1 MATTTT
7 FKASGETVIPRAAKD
22 GANGEKGDSGLTIT
36 FSKASLQLAYD
47 GSSLTGTGMS
57 NYTTLKVVRNG
68 VDVTSGISSV
78 TMTGTDCSVGRFD
91 TAFWVSSVTMKTVK
105 DSGGNSHSVPVTA
118 ASFTVSFKY
127 DGETYTATCQVN
139 VDYSVSI
146 GGLYWDNDSLKS
158 SYSKLTGSGGRLE
171 TMETSISQNSAD
183 IKAQANRVTTD
194 SDGKIT
200 NISTSGLVLTSDYSS
215 LFASNVD
222 STGLVKKASIKTFI
236 STDGAEGTTKLSNV
250 TIEADKINLT
260 GHTMAFN
267 SSQITI
273 DSDNFKLAKDG
284 TIDCMGG
291 RFGCFTISKYTDAS
305 PFTFYSMYSHHDGT
319 PAIAANTVNINYD
332 GIYVGSGMRT
342 NGGSVRLGH
351 GGNETNDVFS
361 WDSGVLYVE
370 GNFSDGADAAI
381 NTGILCTIKGKRTQT
396 AVGLMVGATGGSN
409 NHAIVIQGGDVLGY
423 RPMTQIVT
431 STLYMSST
439 SAYPSGTLFI
449 CTSALTVYLPSSA
462 DDGTT
467 YHFIRAGGDLRVYC
481 DSKIFR
487 HGDGS
492 AKSSDTF
499 TSANEWVDCVSY
511 GGYWY
516 VRCSGD

>member
-1 MATTTT
+1 MATTT

-57 NYTTLKVVRNG
+57 NYTMLKVVRNG
-68 VDVTSGISSV
+68 TDVTSGVSSV
-78 TMTGTDCSVGRFD
+78 TVTGTDCSVGRVD
-91 TAFWVSSVTMKTVK
+91 YAFWVSSVTMKTVK
-105 DSGGNSHSVPVTA
+105 DSGGTSHSVPVTA

-139 VDYSVSI
+139 VDYSVNI

-158 SYSKLTGSGGRLE
+158 SYSSLTGSGGRLE
-171 TMETSISQNSAD
+171 TMETSISQNAAD

-194 SDGKIT
+194 SNGKIT

-236 STDGAEGTTKLSNV
+236 STDGAEGTTKMSNV

-284 TIDCMGG
+284 TIDCVGG
-291 RFGCFTISKYTDAS
+291 RIGCFTISKYTDATS
-305 PFTFYSMYSHHDGT
+305 FTFYNMKSHHDGT
-319 PAIAANTVNINYD
+319 TVIPSNTVNIDYN
-332 GIYVGSGMRT
+332 GIYVGSGTTT
-342 NGGSVRLGH
+342 NGGTVRLGH
-351 GGNETNDVFS
+351 GGTFTNDSPS
-361 WDSGVLYVE
+361 WDYGVLYVDAD
-370 GNFSDGADAAI
+370 FSAGADSATQ
-381 NTGILCTIKGKRTQT
+381 TGIYCTIEGKSTQT
-396 AVGLMVGATGGSN
+396 ATALSLKATGGKV
-409 NHAIVIQGGDVLGY
+409 NHAIDIRGGDVSGY
-423 RPMTQIVT
+423 RPVT
-431 STLYMSST
+431 KAISGSYYFLSTT
-439 SAYPSGTLFI
+439 SDASGTLFI
-449 CTSALTVYLPSSA
+449 CTSAITVYLPSSA
-462 DDGTT
+462 DNGTT
-467 YHFIRAGGDLRVYC
+467 YHFIRAGGNLMVYC
-481 DSKIFR
+481 ANKIYR

-492 AKSSDTF
+492 VKSSDTF
-499 TSANEWVDCVSY
+499 TSANEWVDCVCY

>member
-1 MATTTT
+1 MATTT

-47 GSSLTGTGMS
+47 GSGLTGTGS
-57 NYTTLKVVRNG
+57 GNSTSLKVVRNG
-68 VDVTSGISSV
+68 TDVTSGVSSV
-78 TMTGTDCSVGRFD
+78 SVTGTDCTVGRSG

-105 DSGGNSHSVPVTA
+105 DSGGTSHSVPVTG

-139 VDYSVSI
+139 VDYSVNI

-194 SDGKIT
+194 SNGKIT

-222 STGLVKKASIKTFI
+222 STGLVKKASIKTFV

-260 GHTMAFN
+260 GHTMAFS

-273 DSDNFKLAKDG
+273 TSDNFSLAKDG
-284 TIDCMGG
+284 TIDCVGG
-291 RFGCFTISKYTDAS
+291 RIGCFTISKYNDGT
-305 PFTFYSMYSHHDGT
+305 FTFYNLKSSHSGT
-319 PAIAANTVNINYD
+319 IAIPSSSVLIDYN
-332 GIYVGSGMRT
+332 GIRVGSGTTT
-342 NGGSVRLGH
+342 NGGTVRLGY
-351 GGNETNDVFS
+351 GGSATGGSPEWSN
-361 WDSGVLYVE
+361 GVLYVDAD
-370 GNFSDGADAAI
+370 FSAGANSEQVGIYCAI
-381 NTGILCTIKGKRTQT
+381 AGKSTQT
-396 AVGLMVGATGGSN
+396 ATALRLSATGEVPTMPST
-409 NHAIVIQGGDVLGY
+409 Y
-423 RPMTQIVT
+423 RAAM
-431 STLYMSST
+431 
-439 SAYPSGTLFI
+439 
-449 CTSALTVYLPSSA
+449 C
-462 DDGTT
+462 
-467 YHFIRAGGDLRVYC
+467 RAT
-481 DSKIFR
+481 
-487 HGDGS
+487 
-492 AKSSDTF
+492 AP
-499 TSANEWVDCVSY
+499 
-511 GGYWY
+511 
-516 VRCSGD
+516 